1 MRGIFKRIQKWRS
14 RRAAPLG
21 RSPQLNELQAVNEQP
36 FNPIKSN
43 PFKEAT
49 VRAIVN
55 GKLVNLPNG
64 ATVEELR
71 AKLPEIGNDDVME
84 EGLGGTKPLKENE
97 ALKEGSKVWTVPKI
111 VKG

>member
-1 MRGIFKRIQKWRS
+1 MRAFFQQIQKWRS
-14 RRAAPLG
+14 PKRNE
-21 RSPQLNELQAVNEQP
+21 PQTEPQTFSEQHFP
-36 FNPIKSN
+36 PIQSN
-43 PFKEAT
+43 TIQEPT

-84 EGLGGTKPLKENE
+84 EGFGGTKPLKENE

>member
-1 MRGIFKRIQKWRS
+1 MRAFFQQIQKWRL
-14 RRAAPLG
+14 AQ
-21 RSPQLNELQAVNEQP
+21 SPQHNEPQTEPQTVSEQHFP
-36 FNPIKSN
+36 PIESN
-43 PFKEAT
+43 TIKEPT

-84 EGLGGTKPLKENE
+84 EGFGGTKHLKENE

>member
-1 MRGIFKRIQKWRS
+1 MAIRAFFNRIS
-14 RRAAPLG
+14 RRE
-21 RSPQLNELQAVNEQP
+21 SPQLQEPEPVSQQQVKQVKTNT
-36 FNPIKSN
+36 IK
-43 PFKEAT
+43 EVT
-49 VRAIVN
+49 MRAIIN

-84 EGLGGTKPLKENE
+84 EGFGGTKPLKENE
-97 ALKEGSKVWTVPKI
+97 AIKEGAKVWTVPKI

>member
-1 MRGIFKRIQKWRS
+1 MAMRALFKRITQW
-14 RRAAPLG
+14 
-21 RSPQLNELQAVNEQP
+21 RSPQLNEPQPAIEQP
-36 FNPIKSN
+36 FNPIHAN
-43 PFKEAT
+43 PIEEPT

-84 EGLGGTKPLKENE
+84 EGFGGTKPLKENE

>member
-1 MRGIFKRIQKWRS
+1 M
-14 RRAAPLG
+14 
-21 RSPQLNELQAVNEQP
+21 
-36 FNPIKSN
+36 
-43 PFKEAT
+43 
-49 VRAIVN
+49 RAIVN
-55 GKLVNLPNG
+55 GKLVDLPSG

-84 EGLGGTKPLKENE
+84 EGFSGKTKPLKETD

>member
-1 MRGIFKRIQKWRS
+1 M
-14 RRAAPLG
+14 
-21 RSPQLNELQAVNEQP
+21 
-36 FNPIKSN
+36 
-43 PFKEAT
+43 
-49 VRAIVN
+49 RAIVN

-84 EGLGGTKPLKENE
+84 EGFGGTKPLKENE

-111 VKG
+111 VKGAYQVCM

>member
-1 MRGIFKRIQKWRS
+1 MRAIFKRLQKWQ
-14 RRAAPLG
+14 
-21 RSPQLNELQAVNEQP
+21 SPQLNEPQAVSEQH

-43 PFKEAT
+43 PIKEAT

-55 GKLVNLPNG
+55 GKLVDLPNG
-64 ATVEELR
+64 ATVEDLR
-71 AKLPEIGNDDVME
+71 AKLPQIGNDDVME
-84 EGLGGTKPLKENE
+84 EGFGGTKPLKENE